1 MQFTSVRL
9 LKTILLF
16 ALCAV
21 SLLCVPAAQCQ
32 DYVRT
37 TIGTVSYTSPLYQQR
52 YNSQGFNPPL
62 VFDIGGTSTSENLFS
77 VVPLTTANVTQFR
90 MIPPAQATIIQFTD
104 PGAGGTGSVAYL
116 EAAQTWSGTQTYGT
130 ANFNGTSTFGGSG
143 TANLNGTTA
152 FGSAGTVAVN
162 KTQGTAPFTVASSTP
177 VTVMTVQKHP
187 QVSQG
192 TGAFSPFAN
201 VLEYFGT
208 I

>member
-90 MIPPAQATIIQFTD
+90 MIPPAQATIDRKSTRLNSSHANISYAVFCLKKKSKLR
-104 PGAGGTGSVAYL
+104 P
-116 EAAQTWSGTQTYGT
+116 TY
-130 ANFNGTSTFGGSG
+130 ST
-143 TANLNGTTA
+143 L
-152 FGSAGTVAVN
+152 
-162 KTQGTAPFTVASSTP
+162 PSS
-177 VTVMTVQKHP
+177 
-187 QVSQG
+187 
-192 TGAFSPFAN
+192 
-201 VLEYFGT
+201 
-208 I
+208 